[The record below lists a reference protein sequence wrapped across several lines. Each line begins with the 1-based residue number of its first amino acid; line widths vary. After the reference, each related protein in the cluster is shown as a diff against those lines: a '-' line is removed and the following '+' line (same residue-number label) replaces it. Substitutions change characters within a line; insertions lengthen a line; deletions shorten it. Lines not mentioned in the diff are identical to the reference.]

1 MRLKVLDIDVD
12 SNNVMVIGPPL
23 VGKSILVRNI
33 LYEKVNNGFGGI
45 YITTKDTA
53 ETILDWFQKYNLN
66 GDIKIID
73 CVSRTIFSD
82 APDTENVK
90 RVSIMD
96 LTGISVR
103 INMFLERFWKSG
115 KRDVIIAFDSVSTV
129 LMYLNPQT
137 IFRFLHVL
145 TNRIKSFGAFA
156 FYTVD
161 ENMHDDRT
169 IAMLKQV
176 FNGVIEL
183 KEEENRRIFRYL
195 SPSTRTEWKEFN
207 IVDDRLEV
215 SS

>member
-1 MRLKVLDIDVD
+1 MRIDILDIDID
-12 SNNVMVIGPPL
+12 SNNIMVIGPPL
-23 VGKSILVRNI
+23 VGKSIFVRNI
-33 LYEKVNNGFGGI
+33 VLEKVSGGSGGI

-53 ETILDWFQKYNLN
+53 ETILDWFQKFNLN
-66 GDIKIID
+66 EIKIID

-82 APDTENVK
+82 APDTDDIK

-115 KRDVIIAFDSVSTV
+115 KRDVVIAFDSVSTV

-137 IFRFLHVL
+137 VFRFLHVL

-161 ENMHDDRT
+161 ENMHDERT
-169 IAMLKQV
+169 IAMLKQL

-183 KEEENRRIFRYL
+183 KDEGNRRIFRYV
-195 SPSTRTEWKEFN
+195 SPSIRTEWKEFN
-207 IVDDRLEV
+207 IVNDKLEV
-215 SS
+215 LS

>member
-1 MRLKVLDIDVD
+1 MRIDVLSIDID
-12 SNNVMVIGPPL
+12 SNNIMVIGPPL
-23 VGKSILVRNI
+23 VGKSIFVRNI
-33 LYEKVNNGFGGI
+33 VCEKVSNGFGGV

-53 ETILDWFQKYNLN
+53 ETVLDWFRKFDLS
-66 GDIKIID
+66 DIKIID

-82 APDTENVK
+82 APDTDDIK

-115 KRDVIIAFDSVSTV
+115 RRDVVIAFDSISTV

-137 IFRFLHVL
+137 VFRFLHVL
-145 TNRIKSFGAFA
+145 TNRIKSFGALA

-161 ENMHDDRT
+161 ENMHDERT
-169 IAMLKQV
+169 IAMLKQL

-183 KEEENRRIFRYL
+183 KDEGNRRVFRYI
-195 SPSTRTEWKEFN
+195 SPSIRTEWREFN

>member
-1 MRLKVLDIDVD
+1 MRIEILNIDVD

-23 VGKSILVRNI
+23 VGKSIFVRNI
-33 LYEKVNNGFGGI
+33 VWEKVSNGFGGV
-45 YITTKDTA
+45 YVTTKDTA
-53 ETILDWFQKYNLN
+53 EAVLDWFQRFNLS
-66 GDIKIID
+66 DIKIID
-73 CVSRTIFSD
+73 CVSKTIFSD
-82 APDTENVK
+82 APDTEDIK

-103 INMFLERFWKSG
+103 INMFLDRFWKSG
-115 KRDVIIAFDSVSTV
+115 KRDVIIAFDSISTV

-137 IFRFLHVL
+137 VFRFLHVL

-161 ENMHDDRT
+161 EDMHDERT
-169 IAMLKQV
+169 IAMLKQL

-183 KEEENRRIFRYL
+183 KDEGNRRIFRYI
-195 SPSTRTEWKEFN
+195 SPSIRIEWREFS
-207 IVDDRLEV
+207 IVNDRLEV